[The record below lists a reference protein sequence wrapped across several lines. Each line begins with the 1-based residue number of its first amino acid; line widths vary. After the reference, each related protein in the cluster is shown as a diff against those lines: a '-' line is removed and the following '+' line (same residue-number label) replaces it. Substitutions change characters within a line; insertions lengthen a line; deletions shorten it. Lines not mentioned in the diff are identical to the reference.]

1 MKTSFLSIDEINAI
15 GFKSVGENV
24 FISQHASFYNPSE
37 IYIGDNVR
45 IDDFCILSGN
55 ITIENYVHIS
65 AYVALYGSRGIYIR
79 NYSGISAHSVVYT
92 TTDDFSG
99 RYLIGAM
106 LPPELTNVI
115 GGPVVLEEFTQ
126 IGASSV
132 VLPNL
137 IIKQGSVVGA
147 MSFVNKTL
155 DEWGIYAGIPVKRIK
170 ERSKTCMSFVE
181 VL

>member
-15 GFKSVGENV
+15 GFNKVGKNV
-24 FISQHASFYNPSE
+24 LISRHASFYNPSE
-37 IYIGDNVR
+37 MCIGNNVR
-45 IDDFCILSGN
+45 IDDFCILSGR

-65 AYVALYGSRGIYIR
+65 AYVALYGNRRIYIK
-79 NYSGISAHSVVYT
+79 NYSGISAHSVIYT
-92 TTDDFSG
+92 MIDDFSG
-99 RYLIGAM
+99 KFLIGPM
-106 LPPELTNVI
+106 FPEELTNLI
-115 GGPVVLEEFTQ
+115 GGPVILEEFTQ

-147 MSFVNKTL
+147 MSLVNKTL
-155 DEWGIYAGIPVKRIK
+155 DEWGIYAGIPAKRIK
-170 ERSKTCMSFVE
+170 ERSKKCMSFVE